1 MTENGSDI
9 AEMKPARRV
18 DTTAGPLVTKVL
30 LLSWPIVLTH
40 LLQTAVSVA
49 DIWMVGKLG
58 AQELAAVGIA
68 RSVMFVLI
76 PLSFA
81 VAMGVQ
87 ILVAQYCGRQEMEKA
102 DRVVKQGI
110 IAATMMSV
118 LIVTP
123 VGLLISGWLMR
134 ALGATPE
141 VVEHGVP
148 YLQLLFAGVVFMVLS
163 FVITAALQGA
173 GDTITPLLL
182 MLVTNALNIVI
193 NYVCI
198 FGVGP
203 VPAMG
208 VTGAAVGTLTSRI
221 LAAIAGILILSSGRF
236 ALTVNWVGK
245 WYVRW
250 RLWPR
255 MFGLGVPM
263 SVQGITRNLGF
274 MALIK
279 VLSLTAAGMYAVS
292 AFTVAGQVRMVTAM
306 VGLALMSG
314 ATTAVGQNYG
324 ARNLRRVV
332 RANWLSAGIAA
343 GISTV
348 AAVLYAVFSTQIVA
362 SFNAHAEVI
371 RIGSQALILLAISE
385 PFLTAGM
392 SISGSLRG
400 TGDTMSPLWISIATI
415 TVLGPLLSYLLAI
428 PAGMGTVGVW
438 IGYDIGVIARFFLL
452 AWQWQRGKWRE
463 LAGQEPS

>member
-1 MTENGSDI
+1 
-9 AEMKPARRV
+9 V

-40 LLQTAVSVA
+40 LLQITESVA
-49 DIWMVGKLG
+49 DVWMVGKLG

-68 RSVMFVLI
+68 RSVMAVLI
-76 PLSFA
+76 PLSLA
-81 VAMGVQ
+81 VSMGVQ
-87 ILVAQYCGRQEMEKA
+87 ILVAQYCGRREMEKA

-110 IAATMMSV
+110 IAATMMSL

-123 VGLLISGWLMR
+123 LGLLISGWLMK

-173 GDTITPLLL
+173 GDTVTPLLL
-182 MLVTNALNIVI
+182 LVMTNVLNITI

-208 VTGAAVGTLTSRI
+208 VTGAAVGTLTSRM
-221 LAAIAGILILSSGRF
+221 LATIAGLLILSSGRF
-236 ALTVNWVGK
+236 ALTVNWFGR

-250 RLWPR
+250 HLWPR
-255 MFGLGVPM
+255 IFGLGVPM
-263 SVQGITRNLGF
+263 SVQGITRELGS
-274 MALIK
+274 MVLIK
-279 VLSLTAAGMYAVS
+279 VLSLTAAGMYGVS
-292 AFTVAGQVRMVTAM
+292 AFTVVRQVRMVTRM
-306 VGLALMSG
+306 MGLALMAG

-332 RANWLSAGIAA
+332 HANWLSAGIAA

-348 AAVLYAVFSTQIVA
+348 AGLLYTVFSAEIVT
-362 SFNAHAEVI
+362 SFSSHAEVI
-371 RIGSQALILLAISE
+371 RIGSQALIILVISE
-385 PFLTAGM
+385 PFMTAGL

-400 TGDTMSPLWISIATI
+400 TGDTISPLWINIATI
-415 TVLGPLLSYLLAI
+415 TLLGPLFSYLLAI

-438 IGYDIGVIARFFLL
+438 IGYDIGVIARFFVLT
-452 AWQWQRGKWRE
+452 WQWQRGKWRE
-463 LAGQEPS
+463 SVGEEPS